1 MTLSTQDHQQ
11 AWSVDDLHNAGSLLR
26 DHAQKIKASISSL
39 GADEYDL
46 MLPETH
52 VLPLI
57 IQPDERIEGIIYGHY
72 LQETP
77 KEPVRGRGVLVATDK
92 RIMLI
97 DHKPL
102 YLKNAEYPYE
112 VVSTISLNSGAL
124 AHTITLGTRVGNVS
138 IRTRNRRSATIF
150 ISALEKHLIKP
161 EQPGTLLH
169 YLDQEI
175 QTMPKEDPIEQRD
188 YY

>member
-26 DHAQKIKASISSL
+26 DHTRKIKASISSL

-52 VLPLI
+52 VLPLV
-57 IQPDERIEGIIYGHY
+57 IQPDETIEGIIYGHY
-72 LQETP
+72 LQETA
-77 KEPVRGRGVLVATDK
+77 KESVRGRGVLVATDK
-92 RIMLI
+92 RVMLI

-112 VVSTISLNSGAL
+112 VVSTISFNRGAF
-124 AHTITLGTRVGNVS
+124 AHTITLGTRVGNIS
-138 IRTRNRRSATIF
+138 IRSRNRHLATSF
-150 ISALEKHLIKP
+150 ISALEKHIIKS
-161 EQPGTLLH
+161 EQLGTLRH
-169 YLDQEI
+169 YLDQE
-175 QTMPKEDPIEQRD
+175 MHNMLK
-188 YY
+188 